1 MTNTTITKLN
11 CYGFFAIALL
21 YLLLIQLVHAWINE
35 KIIQINA
42 PNDFIILINAGFLLL
57 MFGPLAIIMIKNFIA
72 LSVLKKCICLSK
84 NKIAL
89 VLIVAYFI
97 TIILFYKNCSVGY
110 YCIEFFWKQFNF
122 APSQNTRVFLDFYY
136 YIFDSISTLI
146 YLIIVPLIM
155 IWMQCNTVKKIAKSC

>member
-1 MTNTTITKLN
+1 
-11 CYGFFAIALL
+11 
-21 YLLLIQLVHAWINE
+21 
-35 KIIQINA
+35 
-42 PNDFIILINAGFLLL
+42 